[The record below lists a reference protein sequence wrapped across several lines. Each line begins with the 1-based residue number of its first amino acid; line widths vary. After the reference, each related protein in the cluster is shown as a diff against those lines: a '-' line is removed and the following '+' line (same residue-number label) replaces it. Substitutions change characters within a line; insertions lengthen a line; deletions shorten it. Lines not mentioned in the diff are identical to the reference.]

1 MKDKQK
7 KPLQVAL
14 LGMDGRSYKTMAM
27 FLHGPC
33 KGSAVVTE
41 ENAADVDI
49 IDADVIHSKQILEK
63 SLNRERKRPVIVLSL
78 QTINIREDDNV
89 IPLKKPVLTDSMLD
103 ALQRAKDIIEG
114 KVKKKPLQ
122 AQSAPMIESRT
133 AANEAAGGKFVER
146 SVAKLAP
153 RPEKPAQPEPEQKKI
168 VDEDEQKKT
177 AKHTST
183 IQLDE
188 KGFTAFI
195 GSVPGVDLNDPEQQ
209 LLASYNPKDYF
220 LGFVQSAYKIAFAQK
235 RVMQLNSGWKPLIIL
250 PHSREI
256 WLDADDKMLRA
267 FAGVGINASA
277 IALAPVDAQSLA
289 GGIDV
294 DKIQEMDAFLW
305 KLAIWSSKGR
315 YPLSIDVNTPVYLK
329 RWPNFTR
336 YIVTPHALR
345 ISALLVERGP
355 QTMMNIANLLNV
367 ELRYVY
373 VFISAVYALG
383 LAGQAQRQ
391 SDSLIRPELPVKAP
405 ERKGIMS
412 RIISKLKGGG

>member
-33 KGSAVVTE
+33 KGSAAVVE
-41 ENAADVDI
+41 EKDANVDI
-49 IDADVIHSKQILEK
+49 IDADVVNSKQILER
-63 SLNRERKRPVIVLSL
+63 SLGREKKRPIIVLSL
-78 QTINIREDDNV
+78 QMINTREDDN
-89 IPLKKPVLTDSMLD
+89 IICLKKPIVTDSMLD
-103 ALQRAKDIIEG
+103 ALQQAREIIEG
-114 KVKKKPLQ
+114 KAKKKPFSFQ
-122 AQSAPMIESRT
+122 PAVMAESRT
-133 AANEAAGGKFVER
+133 ASEAGAGKFVER
-146 SVAKLAP
+146 TFDKP
-153 RPEKPAQPEPEQKKI
+153 MPEKTALLEPEPKKI
-168 VDEDEQKKT
+168 VDSQEQKKT
-177 AKHTST
+177 SKHDST

-209 LLASYNPKDYF
+209 LLASYNPKDYYQ
-220 LGFVQSAYKIAFAQK
+220 GYVQSAYKIALAQK
-235 RVMQLNSGWKPLIIL
+235 RVLKLNSGWKPLIIL

-256 WLDADDKMLRA
+256 WLEADDKLLRA
-267 FAGVGINASA
+267 FAGVGVNAKA
-277 IALAPVDAQSLA
+277 ITVSPVDPQSVTA
-289 GGIDV
+289 DIDV
-294 DKIQEMDAFLW
+294 ERIQEMDAFLW

-315 YPLSIDVNTPVYLK
+315 YPHSIDINSPIYLK

-345 ISALLVERGP
+345 ISSLLIGRGP
-355 QTMMNIANLLNV
+355 QTLPNIASLLDI

-373 VFISAVYALG
+373 VFISAAYALG

-391 SDSLIRPELPVKAP
+391 ADALIRPELPVKAP
-405 ERKGIMS
+405 ERKGILN
-412 RIISKLKGGG
+412 RIINKLRRG

>member
-14 LGMDGRSYKTMAM
+14 IGMDGRSYKTMAM

-33 KGSAVVTE
+33 KGSAIVVE
-41 ENAADVDI
+41 EREADIDI
-49 IDADVIHSKQILEK
+49 IDADLVNSKQILEK
-63 SLNRERKRPVIVLSL
+63 SLSRENKRPIIVLSL

-89 IPLKKPVLTDSMLD
+89 ICLKKPIVTDSMLN
-103 ALQRAKDIIEG
+103 ALQQAKDIIDG
-114 KVKKKPLQ
+114 KVKKKPFFQ
-122 AQSAPMIESRT
+122 RPAPVTDSR
-133 AANEAAGGKFVER
+133 AASNEVGGKEFTER
-146 SVAKLAP
+146 TIVKSSPAPAKP
-153 RPEKPAQPEPEQKKI
+153 QEPPPEAKKIIDANEQKK
-168 VDEDEQKKT
+168 KS
-177 AKHTST
+177 KHNST

-195 GSVPGVDLNDPEQQ
+195 GSVPGVDLNDPAQQ
-209 LLASYNPKDYF
+209 LLASYNPKDYYQ
-220 LGFVQSAYKIAFAQK
+220 GFVQSAYKIALAQK
-235 RVMQLNSGWKPLIIL
+235 RILRLNSGWKPLIIL

-256 WLDADDKMLRA
+256 WLEADDKLLRA
-267 FAGVGINASA
+267 FAGVAVNAKA
-277 IALAPVDAQSLA
+277 ISVSPVDPSSVAKD
-289 GGIDV
+289 IDIE
-294 DKIQEMDAFLW
+294 KIQEMDAFLW

-315 YPLSIDVNTPVYLK
+315 YPHTLDINSPIYLR

-345 ISALLVERGP
+345 ISALLIGRGP
-355 QTMMNIANLLNV
+355 QTMPNIASLLDI

-391 SDSLIRPELPVKAP
+391 ADSLVRPELPVKAP

-412 RIISKLKGGG
+412 RIISKLRGN